1 METTRWLLYGVG
13 GIPGSAGRSPPASAA
28 PKYEHGP
35 LASRPAICGWAT
47 PDSRPASTALRCNWP
62 CRRFAKIDASSN
74 RKWLA
79 VTLGLTVRFDRFF
92 VIYCTRV
99 QYHSRKIIA
108 MMSPRSFQSVCRRA
122 SRQRGFGIRIGV
134 AILAAAVS
142 ICANAGI
149 DPAAAPIP
157 SGGKTAASRAP
168 APAGIDALVATSGWQ
183 LESVV
188 IVSRHGVRSPTRTKP
203 PLAELTSQRWPDWPV
218 APGELT
224 PRGESMIRAMGNWY
238 GDWLRQHHLLPGVT
252 TCPSAGHVAAWADV
266 DQRTRLTADALLEG
280 IAPACGLHGAHQAD
294 LDRDDPL
301 FHAAES
307 GQCRLD
313 PKAVHAAIAARL
325 GPDGLGSLQRRYA
338 ASLARMDEVLEFPA
352 GPHCKSAAASGDAC
366 SLATLPTRVQI
377 DDSGRHI
384 RLVGPLG
391 IASTV
396 SEVFLLEYA
405 QGMPAEDVAW
415 SRIRSRDD
423 WDTLLAAHNA
433 QFDLI
438 AKTPAIAV
446 RKGTPLLADVVGSL
460 TTGIGAQ
467 AAFRTHAPAGARV
480 YLLGAHDTN
489 LANLAGMLDL
499 DWSLPDQPD
508 HTPPG
513 AGLVFARWRD
523 PASGA
528 RYVTLE
534 LDYASL
540 AQLRNASPLSASTP
554 PSRLPLRIAGCD
566 DPAHPGACRLDAFT
580 ALVRSRVAPD
590 CLPAR

>member
-1 METTRWLLYGVG
+1 
-13 GIPGSAGRSPPASAA
+13 
-28 PKYEHGP
+28 
-35 LASRPAICGWAT
+35 
-47 PDSRPASTALRCNWP
+47 
-62 CRRFAKIDASSN
+62 
-74 RKWLA
+74 
-79 VTLGLTVRFDRFF
+79 
-92 VIYCTRV
+92 
-99 QYHSRKIIA
+99 
-108 MMSPRSFQSVCRRA
+108 MMSPHSFQPVRRRT
-122 SRQRGFGIRIGV
+122 SRLRAVGIRVGV
-134 AILAAAVS
+134 AALAAVVS
-142 ICANAGI
+142 TC
-149 DPAAAPIP
+149 
-157 SGGKTAASRAP
+157 
-168 APAGIDALVATSGWQ
+168 APAGVDPAPELVSSTGKAATPHASEPAGVDALAATSGWR

-203 PLAELTSQRWPDWPV
+203 PLVELTARPWPAWPV

-224 PRGESMIRAMGNWY
+224 PRGESMIRAMGTWY
-238 GDWLRQHHLLPGVT
+238 GDWFRQQHLLPGRA

-266 DQRTRLTADALLEG
+266 DQRTRVTADALLEG
-280 IAPACGLHGAHQAD
+280 IAPGCGLHGAHQAD

-325 GPDGLGSLQRRYA
+325 GPDGEAALQRRYA
-338 ASLARMDEVLEFPA
+338 VSLARMNDVLDFQSSTRCKNSA
-352 GPHCKSAAASGDAC
+352 GDVC

-377 DDSGRHI
+377 NETGRHI
-384 RLVGPLG
+384 RLDGPLG

-405 QGMPAEDVAW
+405 QGMPAEEVAW
-415 SRIRSRDD
+415 GRIRDRDD

-438 AKTPAIAV
+438 AKTPAVAI
-446 RKGTPLLADVVGSL
+446 RKGTPLLADVVGAL
-460 TTGIGAQ
+460 TAGTGEP
-467 AAFRTHAPAGARV
+467 AAFPTHAPADARV

-489 LANLAGMLDL
+489 LANLAGMLAL
-499 DWSLPDQPD
+499 EWSLPDQPD

-513 AGLVFARWRD
+513 AGLVFARWLD
-523 PASGA
+523 PASRT

-540 AQLRNASPLSASTP
+540 AQLRNASPLSATVP
-554 PSRLPLRIAGCD
+554 PSRMPLRIAGCD
-566 DPAHPGACRLDAFT
+566 DPARPGACRLDAFT

-590 CLPAR
+590 CLSAR

>member
-1 METTRWLLYGVG
+1 
-13 GIPGSAGRSPPASAA
+13 
-28 PKYEHGP
+28 
-35 LASRPAICGWAT
+35 
-47 PDSRPASTALRCNWP
+47 
-62 CRRFAKIDASSN
+62 
-74 RKWLA
+74 
-79 VTLGLTVRFDRFF
+79 
-92 VIYCTRV
+92 
-99 QYHSRKIIA
+99 
-108 MMSPRSFQSVCRRA
+108 MMSARSFQPACPRT
-122 SRQRGFGIRIGV
+122 SRQRALGIRIGV
-134 AILAAAVS
+134 AALAAAVS
-142 ICANAGI
+142 MCAHAGI
-149 DPAAAPIP
+149 EAAAAPVAPI
-157 SGGKTAASRAP
+157 GKTAAPHAP
-168 APAGIDALVATSGWQ
+168 TSAPIDALAATSGWR

-203 PLAELTSQRWPDWPV
+203 PLAELTTQRWPDWPV

-238 GDWLRQHHLLPGVT
+238 GDWLRQQHLLPGSVA
-252 TCPSAGHVAAWADV
+252 CPSAGHVAAWADV

-280 IAPACGLHGAHQAD
+280 IAPGCGLHGAHQAD

-325 GPDGLGSLQRRYA
+325 GPDGAGSLQRRYA
-338 ASLARMDEVLEFPA
+338 ASLARMDKVLDFPS
-352 GPHCKSAAASGDAC
+352 GPRCRSAAASGEGC
-366 SLATLPTRVQI
+366 SLATLPNRVQI

-384 RLVGPLG
+384 RLDGPLG

-405 QGMPAEDVAW
+405 QGMPAEEVAW
-415 SRIRSRDD
+415 GRIRNRDD

-446 RKGTPLLADVVGSL
+446 RKGTPLLADVVGAL
-460 TTGIGAQ
+460 TAGIGEP
-467 AAFRTHAPAGARV
+467 AAFRTHAPADARL

-523 PASGA
+523 PASGT

-540 AQLRNASPLSASTP
+540 AQLRNASPLSASVP

-566 DPAHPGACRLDAFT
+566 DSAHPGACRLDAFT
-580 ALVRSRVAPD
+580 ALVRTRVAPD
-590 CLPAR
+590 CLSAR